1 MRSEKYFKISREIFP
16 GGVNSPVR
24 FFDPY
29 PIFMKKGKGSRI
41 FDVDGNSYIDFCLA
55 YGPLIL
61 GHADANVR
69 YAVKKQLED
78 GWIFGTPTEQEII
91 LGKLMKNAIPYME
104 MMRFV
109 SSGTEATMHA
119 IRLAR
124 AYTNRKKIIKVFG
137 GFHGSHD
144 SVLVSPGSGAI
155 GIPSSP
161 GIPEEISSNTLVVNY
176 NDKNEMEKV
185 LKENKN
191 EIASI
196 IVEPVLGNVGVIL
209 PEDNYLKFLR
219 EKATENDSLLVFDEV
234 ITGFRFH
241 YGSAGQ
247 YYNVEP
253 DLSIFGKIVGG
264 GFPMAIFGGKK
275 EIMERIAPSGKVYQA
290 GTFSGNPISMAAGI
304 ATLNKLK
311 KMDYDIL
318 NEKIRI
324 IEKYVN
330 DAKTDKKAYLQFNA
344 LISMFQI
351 FFNPNEIK
359 NYKDA
364 LRSNTEKFH
373 KFFAKMIKNG
383 YYLPPS
389 QFESLFISFKHTKED
404 INGFGMSLY
413 ESV

>member
-1 MRSEKYFKISREIFP
+1 MRSEKYFKISREMFP

-24 FFDPY
+24 FFEPY

-41 FDVDGNSYIDFCLA
+41 FDVDGNSYVDFCLA

-61 GHADANVR
+61 GHGDANVK
-69 YAVKKQLED
+69 YAVKKQLEN
-78 GWIFGTPTEQEII
+78 GWIFGTPTEQEIS
-91 LGKLMKNAIPYME
+91 LGKLIKNAVPYIE

-161 GIPEEISSNTLVVNY
+161 GIPQEISSNTLVVNY

-219 EKATENDSLLVFDEV
+219 EKATENNSLLIFDEV

-275 EIMERIAPSGKVYQA
+275 EIMEHIAPSGKVYQA
-290 GTFSGNPISMAAGI
+290 GTFSGNPISMVAGI

-330 DAKTDKKAYLQFNA
+330 DAKIDKKAYLQFNA
-344 LISMFQI
+344 LISIFQI

>member
-330 DAKTDKKAYLQFNA
+330 DAKIDKKAYLQFNA

-359 NYKDA
+359 NYQDA

-404 INGFGMSLY
+404 INGFGMTLY

>member
-1 MRSEKYFKISREIFP
+1 MRSEKYFKISKEMFP

-24 FFDPY
+24 FFEPY
-29 PIFMKKGKGSRI
+29 PIFIKKGKGSRI
-41 FDVDGNSYIDFCLA
+41 FDVDGNSYVDFCLA

-61 GHADANVR
+61 GHADANVK
-69 YAVKKQLED
+69 YAVKKQVEN
-78 GWIFGTPTEQEII
+78 GWIFGTPTEQEIF
-91 LGKLMKNAIPYME
+91 LGKLIKNAVPYME

-124 AYTNRKKIIKVFG
+124 AFTNRKKIIKVFG

-161 GIPEEISSNTLVVNY
+161 GIPQEISSNTLIVNY
-176 NDKNEMEKV
+176 NDKIEMEKV
-185 LKENKN
+185 LNENKN

-219 EKATENDSLLVFDEV
+219 EKATENDSLLIFDEV

-241 YGSAGQ
+241 FGSAGQ

-275 EIMERIAPSGKVYQA
+275 EIMEHIAPSGKVYQA
-290 GTFSGNPISMAAGI
+290 GTFSGNPISTIAGI

-311 KMDYDIL
+311 KMDYSML

-330 DAKTDKKAYLQFNA
+330 DAKIDKKAKLQFNA

-364 LRSNTEKFH
+364 LRSNTEKF
-373 KFFAKMIKNG
+373 KNFFAEMIKKG

-404 INGFGMSLY
+404 INGFGMSFY

>member
-330 DAKTDKKAYLQFNA
+330 DAKIDKKAYLQFNA

-359 NYKDA
+359 NYQDA
-364 LRSNTEKFH
+364 LKSNTEKFH

-404 INGFGMSLY
+404 INGFGMTLY

>member
-330 DAKTDKKAYLQFNA
+330 DAKIDKKAYLQFNA